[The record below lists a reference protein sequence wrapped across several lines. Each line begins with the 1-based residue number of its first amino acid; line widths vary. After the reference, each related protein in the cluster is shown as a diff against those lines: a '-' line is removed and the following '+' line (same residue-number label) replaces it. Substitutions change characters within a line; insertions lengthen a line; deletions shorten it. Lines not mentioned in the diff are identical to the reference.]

1 MRIMTSVKVATVAA
15 GAALATSV
23 SADEQSVR
31 ATLTAVFPQTPIEGL
46 AETPSAGLFEATVD
60 GRVYYITGDGRYILG
75 GPLIDTRTHLNLTA
89 ARLEQVNAIPWK
101 SLPLDL
107 AIKRV
112 KGAGTRRIAIFEDPD
127 CPYCKALEKTLTE
140 IDDVTIYVLL
150 YPIASLHPQA
160 VERSKAIWCATDR
173 GGAWDEALHRG
184 VVPTEVASCETPIA
198 KLAAFAQQHR
208 ITGTPTI
215 FLSDGR
221 RVVGSVPKAELEQQ
235 MLRAAKAN

>member
-1 MRIMTSVKVATVAA
+1 MRIVTTLKLAAVAA
-15 GAALATSV
+15 IAALATSV
-23 SADEQSVR
+23 SADEQAVR
-31 ATLTAVFPQTPIEGL
+31 ATLAAVFPQTPIEGV
-46 AETPSAGLFEATVD
+46 AETPANGLFEATVD

-75 GPLIDTRTHLNLTA
+75 GPLIDTRTRVNLTA
-89 ARLEQVNAIPWK
+89 PRLEQVNAIAWK
-101 SLPLDL
+101 TLPLDL

-127 CPYCKALEKTLTE
+127 CPYCKVLEKTLSE

-160 VERSKAIWCATDR
+160 VERSKTIWCAKDR
-173 GGAWDEALHRG
+173 GRAWDEALHRG
-184 VVPTEVASCETPIA
+184 VVPTKNASCETPIA
-198 KLAAFAQQHR
+198 ELAAFAQQHR

-221 RVVGSVPKAELEQQ
+221 RVVDSVPKAELEQQ